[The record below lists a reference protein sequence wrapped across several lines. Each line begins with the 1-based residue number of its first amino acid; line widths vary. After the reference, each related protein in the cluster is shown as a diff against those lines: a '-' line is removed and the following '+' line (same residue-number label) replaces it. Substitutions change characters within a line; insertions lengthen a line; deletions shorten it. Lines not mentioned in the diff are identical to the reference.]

1 VYFFRRKRDLITFPG
16 TQANDRQNSEE
27 KGRAEHTNSLINAQD
42 QTTRLDGSLDGV
54 DFDEGG
60 LPDESVEVVADALVV
75 EVDAGPDVALAVLDA
90 QPVEDVGGVEA
101 GVVAQLARDDLE
113 RFGEGLDDGLLLVA
127 DGGVGVG
134 V

>member
-1 VYFFRRKRDLITFPG
+1 MYFFRRKRDLITFPG